1 MFGITGHTRVYIRTG
16 ATDGRLGFEG
26 LKALTVNVIR
36 EDPMCRHLM
45 VFCNAPRNR
54 IKLLWWDGAGFY
66 IATKRMRRGGFDFPK
81 DPGAVAKMSL
91 QQLELLLKGADLIRR
106 PPGR

>member
-45 VFCNAPRNR
+45 VFCNGPRNR
-54 IKLLWWDGAGFY
+54 IKRKRLTSYRVAGR
-66 IATKRMRRGGFDFPK
+66 AR
-81 DPGAVAKMSL
+81 VW
-91 QQLELLLKGADLIRR
+91 
-106 PPGR
+106 

>member
-36 EDPMCRHLM
+36 EDPMCGHLM

-66 IATKRMRRGGFDFPK
+66 IATK
-81 DPGAVAKMSL
+81 
-91 QQLELLLKGADLIRR
+91 
-106 PPGR
+106 